1 MFIKNKIRKIY
12 WIILKRH
19 FYGLTSPIRVLP
31 DFIIIG
37 AMKSG
42 TTSLYY
48 NICQHQNIFE
58 SAYDEIGFFDDNFE
72 LGLYWYRSMFPTV
85 FQKYITKLKHQKF
98 LTGEDT
104 PFYFWKQNVVDRIHN
119 ILPNV
124 KLIIILRNPIDRAY
138 SNYTDRINLG
148 NEPTSFEEVVKN
160 EIEFIKKNNLKSVN
174 NELKDMIKEPAYL
187 AKGIYVNQLKLWR
200 KKFPLK
206 QFHILSTEEMSNQP
220 HKTLEKVFEFLKVSK
235 KNIKTPQKRKMKE
248 YAPMNSDTRKL
259 LIEFFKP
266 YNEKLYKEINQQF
279 GWDK

>member
-1 MFIKNKIRKIY
+1 MFIKNQIRNSQFLRKFF
-12 WIILKRH
+12 WIIIKRH
-19 FYGLTSPIRVLP
+19 FFGLTSPIRVLP

-48 NICQHQNIFE
+48 NICQHPNVFE
-58 SAYDEIGFFDDNFE
+58 AAYDEIGFFDDNFE

-85 FQKYITKLKHQKF
+85 FQKYITKLRHKEF

-104 PFYFWKQNVVDRIHN
+104 PFYFWKQNAVDRIHN
-119 ILPNV
+119 ILPNA

-138 SNYTDRINLG
+138 SNYTDQINRG
-148 NEPTSFEEVVKN
+148 IEPASFEEVIKN
-160 EIEFIKKNNLKSVN
+160 EIEFIEKNNLKSKN

-187 AKGIYVNQLKLWR
+187 AKGIYVNQLELWR

-206 QFHILSTEEMSNQP
+206 QFHILSTEEMSSQP
-220 HKTLEKVFEFLKVSK
+220 HKTLEKVFEFLQVSEE
-235 KNIKTPQKRKMKE
+235 NIQTPQKRKMKE
-248 YAPMNSDTRKL
+248 YSPMNSDTRKL

-266 YNEKLYKEINQQF
+266 YNEKL
-279 GWDK
+279 